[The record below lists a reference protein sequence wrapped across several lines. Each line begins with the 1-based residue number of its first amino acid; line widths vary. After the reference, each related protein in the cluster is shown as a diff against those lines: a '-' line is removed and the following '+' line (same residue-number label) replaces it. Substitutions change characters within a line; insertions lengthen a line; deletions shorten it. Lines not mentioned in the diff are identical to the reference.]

1 MEIIRDNVDKLIDKT
16 DYEYKNEFSDK
27 KVNTFFNYW
36 LFFDQKESEIV
47 KMLGIPLD
55 VVVYSKW
62 YWSERYRVSYEE
74 LYNEEIPGDLE
85 DYIFKF
91 TLENI
96 EHKLEDPDWYG
107 MESIYNEIHNS
118 ECNCINCKENNGK
131 Q

>member
-1 MEIIRDNVDKLIDKT
+1 MEIIRHNVDKLIDKT
-16 DYEYKNEFSDK
+16 DYEYKNEFSDE
-27 KVNTFFNYW
+27 KVNAFFNYW

-47 KMLGIPLD
+47 ELLGIPLD
-55 VVVYSKW
+55 VAVYSKW

-74 LYNEEIPGDLE
+74 LYDEEIPGDLE

-118 ECNCINCKENNGK
+118 ECNCITCRENRGK
-131 Q
+131 